1 MGFSNLH
8 VTSADGSGKGA
19 WQLPSM
25 EHLPGETIRETAE
38 RAAFA
43 TLGEGPKLY
52 FVGNAPA
59 GHFPDRSPL
68 VEAVAGGRRG
78 RQSVRDRQA
87 QAIMKARADAA
98 DAAESAESAGVSTG
112 AAESVGSEAEQGE
125 VAADDG
131 CTTFYVKAQLITGEI
146 TGMKKGSGWY
156 DYAWVT
162 AEEVPQYFDNPSQ
175 QKFLDE
181 ML

>member
-1 MGFSNLH
+1 MGFLNLH
-8 VTSADGSGKGA
+8 VNPADGSGKGA
-19 WQLPSM
+19 WQLPSL

-38 RAAFA
+38 RAALA
-43 TLGEGPKLY
+43 TVGEGPKLY

-98 DAAESAESAGVSTG
+98 DAAESAAVSTG
-112 AAESVGSEAEQGE
+112 AAASAGSEAEQGG

-162 AEEVPQYFDNPSQ
+162 AEEVPQYFDDPSQ